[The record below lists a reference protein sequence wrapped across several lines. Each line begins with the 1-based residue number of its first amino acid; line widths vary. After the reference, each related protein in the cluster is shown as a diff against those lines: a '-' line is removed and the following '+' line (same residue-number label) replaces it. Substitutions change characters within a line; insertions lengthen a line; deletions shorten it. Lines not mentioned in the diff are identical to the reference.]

1 MEILPTLE
9 KNYLSDRDLK
19 ASVIWLHGLGAD
31 GNDFAPI
38 VPQLNLS
45 LDFGVRFIFP
55 HAPAIPVTINSGY
68 VMPAWY
74 DIKQVDVDR
83 HVDNEQLQESASRIH
98 DLIDREI
105 ERGIQS
111 TRIIVAGF
119 SQIFKKSILKKS
131 KVILNLHAGKIPQ
144 YRGGSPLNWQIINNE
159 KYFGLSILK
168 VEKGIDTG
176 PIYLQKKYL
185 LKSKFTI
192 KDLHKKA
199 NIEFSHMIN
208 YVLLNI
214 NKIKPLNQKKS
225 NSKYWK
231 QRNDLDGK
239 IDFNNFTGFKIHR
252 LNRALQ
258 DPYPHVWCLNN
269 KNIKVRFQ
277 KLSLT
282 NKKVPGT
289 FGSIKYISNK
299 LFLRCRYKNLIIN
312 KYKIEKSKKKLFD
325 KEILK

>member
-9 KNYLSDRDLK
+9 KNYLADRDVK

-55 HAPAIPVTINSGY
+55 QGPAIPVTINSGY

-119 SQIFKKSILKKS
+119 SQGGAVSFEAALSYEQPLAGIIALSTYFATVGTIKINAIQQSIP
-131 KVILNLHAGKIPQ
+131 ILICHGEHDPVVSESLGKRSRASLEKLGFDPEYHSYPIEHSVCPQ
-144 YRGGSPLNWQIINNE
+144 EIEDVGNWI
-159 KYFGLSILK
+159 SR
-168 VEKGIDTG
+168 V
-176 PIYLQKKYL
+176 
-185 LKSKFTI
+185 LKS
-192 KDLHKKA
+192 
-199 NIEFSHMIN
+199 
-208 YVLLNI
+208 
-214 NKIKPLNQKKS
+214 
-225 NSKYWK
+225 
-231 QRNDLDGK
+231 
-239 IDFNNFTGFKIHR
+239 
-252 LNRALQ
+252 
-258 DPYPHVWCLNN
+258 
-269 KNIKVRFQ
+269 
-277 KLSLT
+277 
-282 NKKVPGT
+282 
-289 FGSIKYISNK
+289 
-299 LFLRCRYKNLIIN
+299 
-312 KYKIEKSKKKLFD
+312 
-325 KEILK
+325 